1 MADSVPSTSDRNSFS
16 ITIEDDSPTVVYSPF
31 ADTFGTP
38 NITSGWNPFFSDS
51 GFASNS
57 PDLVGSGTGLHV
69 TAADGA
75 SLTIGWN
82 GSAISVFGILL
93 PTSTPSSATYSVLL
107 DGVPTTNYASSSP
120 TPPNYYTNVLAAF
133 SNLTNSDH
141 TVVLTMHNPD
151 HIIDGSVLLQ
161 FDRAVLT
168 TGAPPIPSNQS
179 NISSSVAT
187 STLPD
192 DSISFR
198 GEWSFSRNLLI
209 NQSIPFHMS
218 TNIGDSSHFVFNG
231 TAITISG
238 LSTTLSGSYN
248 ISVDDETPL
257 TFSARSSFNASAPTV
272 LYYRTGLDP
281 NRDHVV
287 DVVNVGAT
295 QEGEGSMLALGVV
308 NITTVQLDNSG
319 ATPISGM
326 SSSSSSLPGGAIAGI
341 VVAAVVVVL
350 SLVILVIYLWRRRR
364 QSTQRKRNLLIN
376 PGLGRLRRLSFIAR
390 SIHSRQGD
398 PEKSDPTRDDVQ
410 EVGRSTGDAV
420 LDISPVKEESD
431 DDDEHGQDIRVISRV
446 GSGRHASQNS
456 DGSYSIDLPDLSHQ
470 GTYSPLRI
478 SVMPRSS
485 PVSRPT
491 SASQGATRSPRPR
504 GPRNMNSP
512 LSPHTRDSSRGI
524 LLSHMEPVISPEG
537 DIASESRIYG
547 GPSQASPLRVNFEDE
562 AFGTSLQR
570 REAPQRAEDG
580 GDELVLT
587 PPGPPE
593 GKSRGSGRESHYSFL
608 DMESSASAS
617 LKSGAQSTRQSR
629 SSSNRTSSHNTSSD
643 QPVPDV
649 PTLPL
654 PDLRKS
660 LHLSMAIGAPS
671 SSRPSASPHISLKPV
686 SLPSP
691 ATPQEPLPTL
701 PMDIVSHETTHSDS
715 PNHPQFNRS
724 SSPEPDAMKSE
735 LPEMLPSPTDSIP
748 LTVSDIHFRHSSYST
763 VSQSESR
770 RASAVQPFSAQGVLR
785 SPHPP
790 LPNSPHS
797 ASQSQPP
804 VPETRPFI
812 VQKLLGM
819 PTGPSGR
826 ASALPTATASSTFGI
841 GNAPSSS
848 ALPPSGSSTS
858 GAIRPKPSISG
869 STFGQ
874 HDDIDER
881 SPLLIWEDYSIQ
893 SQVDTYFKLKV
904 ITRGTINRTGYVN
917 LSGSQPRYS
926 VPWLHN
932 PYSQILGNCAYLH
945 IPISDNDDGVDLS
958 CQGLRLQ
965 VGYSSTSC
973 QRAAVS
979 CNLTSPSPRIVFK
992 LKVHPSDSRRI

>member
-38 NITSGWNPFFSDS
+38 NITSGWNPFFSGS

-107 DGVPTTNYASSSP
+107 DGVPTTNYASSSS

-218 TNIGDSSHFVFNG
+218 TNIGDSSHFPSSRRSTRHDILFCFDIQMGVFPPKG

-319 ATPISGM
+319 SATPISGM

-537 DIASESRIYG
+537 DIASESKIYG

-570 REAPQRAEDG
+570 REGRYTSAGVFSLPQSLKQALSLAPQRAEDG
-580 GDELVLT
+580 GDELVLP
-587 PPGPPE
+587 PPGPHE
-593 GKSRGSGRESHYSFL
+593 GQSRRSGRESHYSFL

-649 PTLPL
+649 PTLLL

-819 PTGPSGR
+819 PTGSGPSTPFSSPTIPAFHSSGSGPSGR

-869 STFGQ
+869 STFGV
-874 HDDIDER
+874 R
-881 SPLLIWEDYSIQ
+881 
-893 SQVDTYFKLKV
+893 
-904 ITRGTINRTGYVN
+904 
-917 LSGSQPRYS
+917 
-926 VPWLHN
+926 
-932 PYSQILGNCAYLH
+932 
-945 IPISDNDDGVDLS
+945 
-958 CQGLRLQ
+958 
-965 VGYSSTSC
+965 STSLRRK
-973 QRAAVS
+973 QR
-979 CNLTSPSPRIVFK
+979 
-992 LKVHPSDSRRI
+992 